1 MGLSA
6 AGAKH
11 GDAILIDEAV
21 RREEVAEAE

>member
-11 GDAILIDEAV
+11 GDAILIDEVV
-21 RREEVAEAE
+21 RRDVSVGLF